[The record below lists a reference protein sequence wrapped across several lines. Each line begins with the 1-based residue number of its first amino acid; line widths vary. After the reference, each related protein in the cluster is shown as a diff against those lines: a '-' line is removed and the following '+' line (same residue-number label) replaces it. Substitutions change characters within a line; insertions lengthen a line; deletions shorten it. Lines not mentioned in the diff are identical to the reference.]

1 MSLASLPTF
10 EDSVAG
16 VKLSP
21 SDLVMLEAILDAI
34 IPAVPSAELG
44 THQDQTSVE
53 LYARTTPSD
62 LHAVKALVPLLAVH
76 KPPQLQKKVKLVLW
90 LLTTGPG
97 TLVLMG
103 FNRPFLSLTQKEREQ
118 GMLRF
123 CNSAFNDLR
132 LFFKDFKAVAAI
144 NMYGRSLKIDGLS
157 DSVHNPTWAAMGY
170 PGMTPQ
176 EKPVPKNF
184 DHVWQPT
191 FMDIESQVQGND
203 KTVRLTADVVVVGS
217 GAGGGVVAA
226 ELAKAGLKV
235 IVIEKSKHRRFEDY
249 SNNEM
254 DSLFNNMEGNGLLQS
269 DDAAISI
276 LAGSAFGGGTAIN
289 WACSLRTPDK
299 VREEWATKYHLPH
312 FASQAFTDSLDTVCE
327 RNGVTDK
334 NVSQNVSNQILLD
347 GCKKLGYHAAALP
360 QNAAGKDHR
369 CAFCNM
375 GCPYA
380 EKQGTHVTWLK
391 DAAECGTQ
399 FIQQCKVEKVTYE
412 KGKVTG
418 IVGTMFTSGVKLVIQ
433 STTVVSSCGSM
444 NSPLLLAR
452 SGLKNQ
458 HIGRN
463 LKLHPVSFVQGYFPD
478 RAVNPFEGGI
488 MTSISDIVT
497 DREGTG
503 YGARIE
509 VPSMHPGVFAAI
521 GPYRGAA
528 AFKKMMLQYKNRVS
542 LMALCRDY
550 DSTARVYQD
559 AQGYT
564 HIDFSLG
571 SFDSVSLEKAIVAK
585 MKILLAAG
593 ATEVDAG
600 LPGLEPLVF
609 SEDEVSQGNTVNS
622 AKAQQ
627 YYKRIHEI
635 GVVGQ
640 KAKLGSAHQM
650 GTCRMGHNPSAGVVS
665 PHGETWE
672 VKGLYVADASVF
684 PTPSGVNPMVTVLAV
699 AHSIAQFIKSDLG
712 VSSKL

>member
-1 MSLASLPTF
+1 
-10 EDSVAG
+10 
-16 VKLSP
+16 
-21 SDLVMLEAILDAI
+21 
-34 IPAVPSAELG
+34 
-44 THQDQTSVE
+44 
-53 LYARTTPSD
+53 
-62 LHAVKALVPLLAVH
+62 
-76 KPPQLQKKVKLVLW
+76 
-90 LLTTGPG
+90 
-97 TLVLMG
+97 
-103 FNRPFLSLTQKEREQ
+103 
-118 GMLRF
+118 
-123 CNSAFNDLR
+123 
-132 LFFKDFKAVAAI
+132 
-144 NMYGRSLKIDGLS
+144 
-157 DSVHNPTWAAMGY
+157 
-170 PGMTPQ
+170 
-176 EKPVPKNF
+176 
-184 DHVWQPT
+184 
-191 FMDIESQVQGND
+191 MDIESQVQGND
-203 KTVRLTADVVVVGS
+203 KTVHLTADVVVVGS

-299 VREEWATKYHLPH
+299 VREEWSANTIYHTLHHKRLLTLLTLSITTK
-312 FASQAFTDSLDTVCE
+312 
-327 RNGVTDK
+327 
-334 NVSQNVSNQILLD
+334 
-347 GCKKLGYHAAALP
+347 
-360 QNAAGKDHR
+360 R
-369 CAFCNM
+369 CRKRPSMRFCNM

-418 IVGTMFTSGVKLVIQ
+418 IVGTMFMSGVKLVIQ
-433 STTVVSSCGSM
+433 AATVVSSCGSM